1 MKPMKIYI
9 CFIIGLLIIGC
20 SNDDKPSAPSDI
32 FFKWNYIS
40 GDSTVMLIT
49 NVTNTFD
56 DILIEWVTFGET
68 NFDSYEIKYWQDDRY
83 KIFGIVGAHG
93 TNPDT
98 LNYSYYSLLE
108 FNTTDTVKFRIQAI
122 HYDGTKEWAHYFDVA
137 WR

>member
-9 CFIIGLLIIGC
+9 CLIIGLLIIGC

-49 NVTNTFD
+49 NVTNTVN
-56 DILIEWVTFGET
+56 DILIEWVTFGEI
-68 NFDSYEIKYWQDDRY
+68 NFNNYEIEYLEVDQY
-83 KIFGIVGAHG
+83 QTLGFVNAHG

-98 LNYSYYSLLE
+98 LDYSYYSLFE
-108 FNTTDTVKFRIQAI
+108 FNTTDTVIFRIQAE
-122 HYDGTKEWAHYFDVA
+122 HFDGGFERAHYFDVA